1 MDISIYLFVV
11 YPIFRLTEPQMQ
23 KESDFPSNPV
33 QIYQSTCRG
42 LQEHSCSTSH
52 ANLDPGAAQPL
63 PHKTS
68 PVSPHGLSW
77 LPTKP
82 TAVALYILIM
92 LLLLKHQTKILM
104 PFHPKSGP
112 GSFSPL
118 QGRQYQTHPRFMYN
132 HLKDGKALVHST
144 FITHKSERLLKNQ
157 YVRLPI

>member
-1 MDISIYLFVV
+1 
-11 YPIFRLTEPQMQ
+11 MQ
-23 KESDFPSNPV
+23 KDSNFPSNPV
-33 QIYQSTCRG
+33 QIYQTTCRG

-52 ANLDPGAAQPL
+52 TNLDPGAVQPL

-82 TAVALYILIM
+82 TAVALYIPIM

-104 PFHPKSGP
+104 LVHPKSGS

-118 QGRQYQTHPRFMYN
+118 QGRQYQTHPGFMYS
-132 HLKDGKALVHST
+132 HLKDSKALIHST
-144 FITHKSERLLKNQ
+144 STTPKSERLLQNQ
-157 YVRLPI
+157 YVRLPNIKILD